1 MFYQIKQYIKFLL
14 KSTNQHGVHS
24 PFVYDLVTQCF
35 YGKTNYKT
43 YNRILNYRK
52 SLLKNKTKITVTDL
66 GSGSQVLKKNER
78 SISQMAK
85 SAGTT
90 YKRAKLLYRLANY
103 FKPENI
109 LELGTSLGI
118 ATQALSLENPKA
130 KITTIEG
137 CPNISDFTKAYFK
150 KHHLKNTCTEPSRS
164 INLINDDFNNVI
176 KNLKPKTFD
185 LIFFDGNHQKEATLN
200 YFETLLPTAHNDSVW
215 IFDDIYWS
223 KGMTEAWEIIK
234 QHPKVTVTIDTFF
247 WGFVFFRKEQVK
259 EHFVVRV

>member
-1 MFYQIKQYIKFLL
+1 MIYQIFRYIKFLL

-35 YGKTNYKT
+35 YDKTNYEA

-52 SLLKNKTKITVTDL
+52 TLLKNKTKVRVTDL
-66 GSGSQVLKKNER
+66 GSGSQVLKKNKR

-85 SAGTT
+85 NAGTT

-109 LELGTSLGI
+109 LELGSSLGI
-118 ATQALSLENPKA
+118 ATQAMVFGNPKA

-137 CPNISDFTKAYFK
+137 CPNISGFTKVNFK
-150 KHHLKNTCTEPSRS
+150 KHHLKN
-164 INLINDDFNNVI
+164 INLITGDFDEEI
-176 KNLKPKTFD
+176 KALSSNSYD

-215 IFDDIYWS
+215 IFDDIYWN
-223 KGMTEAWEIIK
+223 KDMTKAWEIIK

-247 WGFVFFRKEQVK
+247 WGFVFFRKEQAK
-259 EHFVVRV
+259 EHFVVRF